1 MDPANRQRVEAI
13 VQNAPQV
20 PWHVSVHSHAAIL
33 ARYLQQELGN
43 AFPRRKR
50 GACHAF
56 LSDATL
62 VVRRQLSQARHRFAR
77 LRAQVRAHMLRAA
90 FASWAQRD
98 RGTAFLDTLCIP
110 WSRAAHFA
118 AATCGWQIGRLAAKL
133 RIGCAEDRA
142 AYLNELA
149 ARVSSGRDGQAF
161 QAVRRLL
168 GHKRKKPF
176 KVDVLPAVRNLD
188 GSLCSTPC
196 SVTRRWREHFSAL
209 EGGVEVSEDDLLA
222 LAMRSRQENW
232 PSPSRLALVPAV
244 TRLESTLKAAPS
256 GKAPG
261 PDGIPNGV
269 GISSPTSMA
278 QQMYPLA
285 LKICLRGSEPIRYKG
300 GLLCKV
306 FKGRGP
312 HDQCGSFRGILLLP
326 TQAKALHKCL
336 RPTLAE
342 HFERTAVQGQLSGR
356 KGMTATFASHAMRG
370 FFRSRLA
377 MGESVAIVYADV
389 SAAYYHAVR
398 QLSSQAGQAFDLR
411 AICKGLDILPED
423 FEALRRHIDAGSAM
437 DFECAEPWLQRIA
450 TELNCE
456 TWMTIAGDGECPIA
470 THRGSRPGS
479 SWADLMFG
487 LLVKRLLLR
496 RDSILDRECEPAEE
510 WAPTLAW
517 DGCRSFATTASEPA
531 AGSRQVPFG
540 DQIWADDLATPLSS
554 SVAAR
559 LPAKVACVAGA
570 LSDSFAEHAM
580 ELTFGPLKTA
590 AVMGLRG
597 EGSRAVRR
605 QVFSQGS
612 CGECVLAVLR
622 ENSPPAALPLVDSYR
637 HLGVVHCYDG
647 SLAKEIKQRVGQAWG
662 AFREGR
668 RKLYRNKLVH
678 PHRRCDM
685 LTSLVLSK
693 LLVGAGAWPPLKLGE
708 DRTLRGAM
716 YAMYRSLLCLPRGG
730 NFRLH
735 ACTLR
740 AKLSASSPCALL
752 HASRL
757 RYAAQMTRSA
767 PDHLWAVTK
776 ADRPYCDLVL
786 GSFTWLYARIGK
798 TTCMPDPLACWE
810 PWRAVMTDAP
820 GRFKGWIK
828 RALALEKA
836 VDVCAAEHAAF
847 HHLCRSRAATT
858 APGHDSCNVDAVPE
872 VCIPCRKGFRSKLA
886 WASHAARVHAY
897 RTDSTKLA
905 QGNVCHSCGKAYA
918 NTRRLQ
924 RHLSHS
930 AGCRS
935 SWGKFLPA
943 DDVRAP
949 HPQMPPTAVEG
960 AVDCNF
966 RGSNLDWRHAL
977 HADLNQSECD
987 DASSVLCV
995 VSRHFAP
1002 ISDLRA
1008 AVLAWGAGFQRGRC
1022 ERVAA
1027 DAAADMLYP
1036 RHFCEASQS
1045 PAASTLDSEEFPILG
1060 PLTPLTFTTSGT
1072 VQCYWV
1078 GEPPDNCPSWPWQ
1091 SFGTLA
1097 SANAL
1102 AQWVVSAFEV
1112 CASAVR
1118 AAARQPV
1125 ELHFDQAALQ
1135 VLPAVQG
1142 WLVEGGFSRVG
1153 CSFFSPVSLEFIC

>member
-1 MDPANRQRVEAI
+1 
-13 VQNAPQV
+13 
-20 PWHVSVHSHAAIL
+20 
-33 ARYLQQELGN
+33 
-43 AFPRRKR
+43 
-50 GACHAF
+50 
-56 LSDATL
+56 
-62 VVRRQLSQARHRFAR
+62 
-77 LRAQVRAHMLRAA
+77 
-90 FASWAQRD
+90 
-98 RGTAFLDTLCIP
+98 
-110 WSRAAHFA
+110 
-118 AATCGWQIGRLAAKL
+118 
-133 RIGCAEDRA
+133 
-142 AYLNELA
+142 
-149 ARVSSGRDGQAF
+149 
-161 QAVRRLL
+161 
-168 GHKRKKPF
+168 
-176 KVDVLPAVRNLD
+176 
-188 GSLCSTPC
+188 
-196 SVTRRWREHFSAL
+196 
-209 EGGVEVSEDDLLA
+209 
-222 LAMRSRQENW
+222 
-232 PSPSRLALVPAV
+232 
-244 TRLESTLKAAPS
+244 
-256 GKAPG
+256 
-261 PDGIPNGV
+261 
-269 GISSPTSMA
+269 
-278 QQMYPLA
+278 
-285 LKICLRGSEPIRYKG
+285 
-300 GLLCKV
+300 
-306 FKGRGP
+306 
-312 HDQCGSFRGILLLP
+312 
-326 TQAKALHKCL
+326 
-336 RPTLAE
+336 
-342 HFERTAVQGQLSGR
+342 
-356 KGMTATFASHAMRG
+356 
-370 FFRSRLA
+370 
-377 MGESVAIVYADV
+377 
-389 SAAYYHAVR
+389 
-398 QLSSQAGQAFDLR
+398 
-411 AICKGLDILPED
+411 
-423 FEALRRHIDAGSAM
+423 
-437 DFECAEPWLQRIA
+437 
-450 TELNCE
+450 
-456 TWMTIAGDGECPIA
+456 MTIAGDGECPIA
-470 THRGSRPGS
+470 THRASRPGS

-496 RDSILDRECEPAEE
+496 RDSILDRECELAEE

-531 AGSRQVPFG
+531 AGLRQVPFA

-612 CGECVLAVLR
+612 CGECALAVLR

-905 QGNVCHSCGKAYA
+905 QGNVCRSCGKTYA

-935 SWGKFLPA
+935 SWGTFLPA

-987 DASSVLCV
+987 DANSVLCV

-1022 ERVAA
+1022 ERIAA

-1153 CSFFSPVSLEFIC
+1153 CSFLSPVSLEFIC